1 MSVIIVEDKGQQAG
15 KHENKHRWFDCHDVE
30 LLQAPLPVGD
40 YILYTEMVEDVIQRK
55 AKRGVDL
62 KKLDFLG
69 SYKVCVD
76 TKRDMQEIVGNICGV
91 QHERFRDECVLA
103 KNNGIQLYILVE
115 NLDGI
120 GSIEDVFR
128 WQNPRMERYE
138 TIAAKHEEGKWM
150 RIPLPKAPPTTGER
164 LAKAMKTMEEKYS
177 CRFMFCRPEEAG
189 AKIVELLGGSGDES

>member
-1 MSVIIVEDKGQQAG
+1 MSVMIVEDKGQQAG

-76 TKRDMQEIVGNICGV
+76 TKRNMQEIVCNICGR
-91 QHERFRDECVLA
+91 QHERFRDECILA
-103 KNNGIQLYILVE
+103 KNNGIQLYVLVE
-115 NLDGI
+115 N
-120 GSIEDVFR
+120 EDNIRCIADVSA
-128 WQNPRMERYE
+128 WQNPR
-138 TIAAKHEEGKWM
+138 TKIQKWV
-150 RIPLPKAPPTTGER
+150 TTSSGQRRRMLKYPDATKGEA
-164 LAKAMKTMEEKYS
+164 LAKAMGTMQDKYGVK
-177 CRFMFCRPEEAG
+177 FLFCHPDEAG
-189 AKIVELLGGSGDES
+189 ERILQLLTAQEE

>member
-1 MSVIIVEDKGQQAG
+1 MSVMIVEDKGQQAG

-76 TKRDMQEIVGNICGV
+76 TKRNMQEIVCNICGR
-91 QHERFRDECVLA
+91 QHERFRDECILA
-103 KNNGIQLYILVE
+103 KNNGIQLYVLVE
-115 NLDGI
+115 N
-120 GSIEDVFR
+120 EDNIRCIADVSA
-128 WQNPRMERYE
+128 WQNPRTKIQKWITTPSGQRRKVLKYPDATKGE
-138 TIAAKHEEGKWM
+138 T
-150 RIPLPKAPPTTGER
+150 LF
-164 LAKAMKTMEEKYS
+164 KAMRTMQDKYGVK
-177 CRFMFCRPEEAG
+177 FLFCHPDEAG
-189 AKIVELLGGSGDES
+189 EKIVELLGGSVDES